1 MTQLT
6 HYNHQ
11 FSSKSFPITVV
22 CDGVTNDNNLGSLF
36 RICDAFGVAKL
47 ILCGTNVTIGRKMT
61 KTSRATEK
69 VVPYDIQSDIND
81 VINTLKTEN
90 HCIIALEITS
100 TSVSIHDFNLPL
112 PLTGPISLIV
122 GHENFGISEEVLAQC
137 DHSVHIPM
145 YGQNS
150 SMNVVQA
157 TNIAIYEFTK
167 QLV

>member
-1 MTQLT
+1 M
-6 HYNHQ
+6 
-11 FSSKSFPITVV
+11 
-22 CDGVTNDNNLGSLF
+22 
-36 RICDAFGVAKL
+36 
-47 ILCGTNVTIGRKMT
+47 
-61 KTSRATEK
+61 
-69 VVPYDIQSDIND
+69 VPYDIQSDIND
-81 VINTLKTEN
+81 VINTLKTQH

-112 PLTGPISLIV
+112 PLTGPVSLIV
-122 GHENFGISEEVLAQC
+122 GHENFGISEVVLAQC
-137 DHSVHIPM
+137 DHIVHIPM